1 MKYSIHLNS
10 ESKIDRIVQ
19 KGIEAE
25 RLGLDSI
32 WICDMPSQRYVPIVA
47 SAIASRTSKI
57 QIGLGFSPFLHTYHQ
72 IVSTFYSLI
81 NAYGERFELCLVPG
95 DRNQLQKV
103 GVFRFKSV
111 RDRILKAKVEIM
123 KKSEEQGLNF
133 EISLG
138 AQGPKML
145 RIASSFDSLHLN
157 FCSPRIIEWAKS
169 EIGSIENFFQVGI
182 FAPSYIY
189 DIFDQDI
196 YELLYRSAK
205 AVILGSSDRFLK
217 ILGFYEELY
226 GVDGRPDNSFFERIP
241 LKMIKEFSISMPSKK
256 LKEYILTIKNL
267 GVTNIVFSYP
277 QDYSIDTIRDLA
289 KSLNK

>member
-1 MKYSIHLNS
+1 MKYGLHLNS

-19 KGIEAE
+19 KGVEAE

-32 WICDMPSQRYVPIVA
+32 WICDMPSQRYGPIVA

-57 QIGLGFSPFLHTYHQ
+57 QIGLGFSPFLHTYQQ
-72 IVSTFYSLI
+72 IVSAFYSLI

-226 GVDGRPDNSFFERIP
+226 GVEGRPDNSFFERIP
-241 LKMIKEFSISMPSKK
+241 PNIIKEFSISMPFKK
-256 LKEYILTIKNL
+256 LKEYVLKIKNL
-267 GVTNIVFSYP
+267 GVTNIIFSYP